1 MPKDIKWH
9 ELFDATEKAL
19 DRFVNDPKRFGH
31 NFLVWMR
38 KRYECD
44 PVWEYSRELLLFE
57 GVSLDGKPQYAWLND
72 WYEGQEEVEFLA
84 VADLDEDA
92 KPPKEEPVNEITP
105 GITVRGDHG
114 CQDG

>member
-9 ELFDATEKAL
+9 ELFDATEEAL

-57 GVSLDGKPQYAWLND
+57 GVSSDGKPQYAWLRD
-72 WYEGQEEVEFLA
+72 WYEGHDEFKFLA
-84 VADLDEDA
+84 LADLDEDDSEPT
-92 KPPKEEPVNEITP
+92 KEESEPVIPPKEGRNESE
-105 GITVRGDHG
+105 
-114 CQDG
+114 